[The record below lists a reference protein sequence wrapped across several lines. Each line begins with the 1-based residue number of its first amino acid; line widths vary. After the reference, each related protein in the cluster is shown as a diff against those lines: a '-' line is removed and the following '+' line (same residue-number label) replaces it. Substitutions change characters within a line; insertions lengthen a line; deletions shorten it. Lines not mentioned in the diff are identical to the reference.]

1 MENFKQFSNQES
13 VAFLSKIKRQ
23 ALYIGQMRHNG
34 KLKKLLG
41 ELGKASAYAIHR

>member
-23 ALYIGQMRHNG
+23 ALYIGQLKHNG
-34 KLKKLLG
+34 KLKKML
-41 ELGKASAYAIHR
+41 EEVGKAASYAIHR